1 VSELTWNTFR
11 NHAILE
17 YEIPKWDG
25 DLGVP
30 NVFIPIPAKILEGK
44 ITRVMRHYRTQAGKA
59 WFTADLFR
67 ALPRL
72 RGMECNSASG
82 FAEAFYSR
90 KISL

>member
-1 VSELTWNTFR
+1 
-11 NHAILE
+11 
-17 YEIPKWDG
+17 
-25 DLGVP
+25 
-30 NVFIPIPAKILEGK
+30 
-44 ITRVMRHYRTQAGKA
+44 MRHYRTQAGKA